1 AGGTTMVAV
10 SLPGVVRC
18 PAVVGRQGELAA
30 IGGLLDAVGS
40 GCGGALML
48 DADAGL
54 GKSRRFAADRVIDQ
68 RGSKP
73 GKPASCYAIDGSTLS
88 DREGRGERAPSRR
101 YLQPRF
107 GCLRCNRR
115 GCFVCILR
123 RAGPIIC
130 TLSPPQSRSKSSCRC
145 CF

>member
-1 AGGTTMVAV
+1 MVAV

-18 PAVVGRQGELAA
+18 PSVVGREGELAA

-54 GKSRRFAADRVIDQ
+54 GKSRRFAADRVVDQ

-73 GKPASCYAIDGSTLS
+73 GKPAWCYAIDGSA
-88 DREGRGERAPSRR
+88 E
-101 YLQPRF
+101 
-107 GCLRCNRR
+107 
-115 GCFVCILR
+115 
-123 RAGPIIC
+123 
-130 TLSPPQSRSKSSCRC
+130 
-145 CF
+145 